1 MTSKQQERPNFLII
15 TTDQHNPTCFGY
27 AGHPVV
33 RTPHI
38 DALARSGTN
47 FSRAYVTNP
56 VCMPT
61 RASLYTGL
69 TTRGHR
75 VRMNGIPLSR
85 DVPTITQALLDSGYN
100 THCVGKIHL
109 RPSNLPNGMLPEE
122 ADPYEHPE
130 ASALWLSGRI
140 KDLPLPYYGLESVDY
155 VGGHASGSK
164 GHYLQWLDREH
175 PDEAHLFHDKVAL
188 EPPSPAFEQ
197 FNRTS
202 FKWALPAELHPTAY
216 IADRTIDYIRKAGDR
231 RREATKDPSAAS
243 KPFFLWCSI
252 QDPHSPFAPP
262 APYCYRYRQEDVPP
276 ALRQDGEFD
285 RLPPHF
291 RAQYETDLV
300 TSGSKG
306 QSMGATEPYRAECAA
321 HYYGVIEM
329 LDDHIGRVLGS
340 LRENGL
346 EDDTVVIL
354 TADHGEALGDHGM
367 WGKGPYHYD
376 SVVRVPFLVRWPGR
390 FPSDNTY
397 TGVTSLLDFAPTV
410 LDIAGLPVPE
420 GLVPGTAEA
429 PGAPP
434 AWPGRSLVPVLTGRD
449 PSTDGTALVEDDQ
462 DYLGFRMRT
471 LATQRYRLTAYSGQ
485 TYGELFDLKEDPN
498 EFRNLWDEPD
508 ARGVRDEL
516 RLALLDKIM
525 ETEYPLP
532 RQMSRS

>member
-1 MTSKQQERPNFLII
+1 MPSASRPNFLII

-33 RTPHI
+33 RTPNL
-38 DALARSGTN
+38 DALAAQSTN

-69 TTRGHR
+69 MPSGHR

-85 DVPTITQALLDSGYN
+85 DVPTITQSLVDAGYE

-109 RPSNLPNGMLPEE
+109 RPSNLPNGLDPDD

-130 ASALWLSGRI
+130 ASVLWTSGRTR
-140 KDLPLPYYGLESVDY
+140 DLPLPYYGLQSAVY
-155 VGGHASGSK
+155 VGGHGSGSK
-164 GHYLQWLDREH
+164 GHYLHWLDEEH
-175 PDEAHLFHDKVAL
+175 PNEAHLFHDKVAL

-216 IADRTIDYIRKAGDR
+216 IADRTIDYLDDAGRK
-231 RREATKDPSAAS
+231 RREAGDAGSVD
-243 KPFFLWCSI
+243 PFFLWCSI

-262 APYCYRYRQEDVPP
+262 APYCYKYSEDEVPP
-276 ALRQDGEFD
+276 ALLDEGEFD
-285 RLPPHF
+285 RMPPHF

-306 QSMGATEPYRAECAA
+306 QSMGATTPYRDECAA
-321 HYYGVIEM
+321 HYYGLIEQ
-329 LDDHIGRVLGS
+329 LDDHVGRVLKA
-340 LRENGL
+340 LRDNGL

-390 FPSDNTY
+390 FQGGAEHE
-397 TGVTSLLDFAPTV
+397 GVISLVDFAPTV
-410 LDIAGLPVPE
+410 LDIAGVPVPE
-420 GLVPGTAEA
+420 GPVPPSTEA

-434 AWPGRSLVPVLTGRD
+434 AWPGRSLVPVLTGED
-449 PSTDGTALVEDDQ
+449 SDTGTSALVEDDQ

-471 LATQRYRLTAYSGQ
+471 LVTQRYRLTAYSGQ
-485 TYGELFDLKEDPN
+485 PYGELFDFQEDPS

-508 ARGVRDEL
+508 YRGLRDEL
-516 RLALLDKIM
+516 RIELLDKLM
-525 ETEYPLP
+525 ETGSPLP